1 MQGRNNRAANV
12 VERAMDAPVCRNIS
26 NATKVTIAEGISS
39 AAKSVLIQIPGLMLS
54 NFLQSAR
61 GPWRACR

>member
-12 VERAMDAPVCRNIS
+12 VDKVIDAPICKNIS
-26 NATKVTIAEGISS
+26 RATKVTMAEGISS

-54 NFLQSAR
+54 SFLR
-61 GPWRACR
+61 LEREP